1 MNITSQRADR
11 SAYLYIGVYS
21 AVLYS
26 VLLIAPVV
34 ASMLAA
40 DFDLGPTQVGLVFSV
55 ELACFSLATLPA
67 YFWLRRVNV
76 RTVTILCT
84 GIVVLGNLL
93 SAWSPNFEML
103 LVIRALTSI
112 AAGSITVIILS
123 LSGKTSNPSRAY
135 GIFVVTQLAMG
146 AIILLVFPALYAGKT
161 ASAVYLTIAI
171 LVALTLPAAW
181 CLKGNEF
188 KKTPDTASSPR
199 QAMTKK
205 NILVFAAALIA
216 VFGFYFALGGVWTF
230 MAEIGHAG
238 GIALELASSTLGIA
252 TIVGVI
258 AALLAS
264 IVGESR
270 RANLYIVVGYLAM
283 GLAVFMLYGG
293 PGVLRYATAAVVFK
307 IAWSWLLPFL
317 LAAVSR
323 IGGPHV
329 MSSTNLMIGTGL
341 GLSPVFAGKLIEL
354 SGGYQLMITF
364 SLVFLSI
371 ALFASTVVM
380 RNETTAKQQQTAPE
394 PLTVSN

>member
-1 MNITSQRADR
+1 MTNITSVRDR
-11 SAYLYIGVYS
+11 SAYLYIGIYS

-34 ASMLAA
+34 ASMLVA
-40 DFDLGPTQVGLVFSV
+40 DFDLTPSSVGLVFSV

-67 YFWLRRVNV
+67 YLWLRRVNV

-84 GIVVLGNLL
+84 ILVVLGNLL
-93 SAWSPNFEML
+93 SAWTTSFEAL
-103 LVIRALTSI
+103 LVIRALTSL

-146 AIILLVFPALYAGKT
+146 AVILLVFPALYAGKT
-161 ASAVYLTIAI
+161 ASSVYLTIAI

-181 CLKGNEF
+181 CLQGNEF
-188 KKTPDTASSPR
+188 KKTHESASPTTQVGS
-199 QAMTKK
+199 KK
-205 NILVFAAALIA
+205 NLVVFGAALIA

-230 MAEIGHAG
+230 MAEIGHSG
-238 GIALELASSTLGIA
+238 GIALEAASSTLGIA
-252 TIVGVI
+252 TVAGVI
-258 AALLAS
+258 TALIAS

-270 RANLYIVVGYLAM
+270 KATLYIVAGYLAM
-283 GLAVFMLYGG
+283 GLSVFMLYGA
-293 PGVLRYATAAVVFK
+293 PGMLRYATAAVIFK

-329 MSSTNLMIGTGL
+329 MSSTNLMIGSGL
-341 GLSPVFAGKLIEL
+341 GLSPVFAGQLIEI
-354 SGGYQLMITF
+354 SDGYQLMLTF
-364 SLVFLSI
+364 SLVFLGV
-371 ALFASTVVM
+371 ALLASSVVM
-380 RNETTAKQQQTAPE
+380 RNERARHKLQAEAELLTA
-394 PLTVSN
+394 SN

>member
-1 MNITSQRADR
+1 MNTSSKRADR

-21 AVLYS
+21 SVLYS

-40 DFDLGPTQVGLVFSV
+40 DYDLGPTQVGLVFSV

-67 YFWLRRVNV
+67 YLWLRRANV

-84 GIVVLGNLL
+84 ALVVLGNLL
-93 SAWSPNFEML
+93 SAWAPSFEFL
-103 LVIRALTSI
+103 LVIRALTSL

-135 GIFVVTQLAMG
+135 GIFVVAQLAMG
-146 AIILLVFPALYAGKT
+146 AVILLVFPVIYAGRT
-161 ASAVYLTIAI
+161 ASAVYLTLAV
-171 LVALTLPAAW
+171 LMALTAPAAW
-181 CLKGNEF
+181 CLQGDEF
-188 KKTPDTASSPR
+188 KK
-199 QAMTKK
+199 QAVSEAPQPGSKK
-205 NILVFAAALIA
+205 NVMVFAAALIA

-238 GIALELASSTLGIA
+238 GIALELASSTLGLA
-252 TIVGVI
+252 TIAGVVV
-258 AALLAS
+258 ALLAS

-270 RANLYIVVGYLAM
+270 RANLYIVAGYLTM
-283 GLAVFMLYGG
+283 GLSVFMLYGG
-293 PGVLRYATAAVVFK
+293 PGVVRFAVTAVIFK

-329 MSSTNLMIGTGL
+329 MSSTNLMIGSGL
-341 GLSPVFAGKLIEL
+341 GLSPVFAGKLIEI

-364 SLVFLSI
+364 ALAFLGI
-371 ALFASTVVM
+371 ALLASTVVM
-380 RNETTAKQQQTAPE
+380 RNENTTGKLPTSPE
-394 PLTVSN
+394 PLAVPQ